1 MRSRGKRKDAR
12 PRVNVE
18 DVHRYLWTLVDDRHR
33 VQISILTLTKVFEV
47 HRDIISYALLAM
59 RKTGR
64 IKYVECRR
72 HKAYVYEIANP
83 NTYALTDRRAGL
95 VRPQA
100 PAWG

>member
-1 MRSRGKRKDAR
+1 MKTRGRKDAR

-33 VQISILTLTKVFEV
+33 VQIMIVNLTDVFEV
-47 HRDIISYALLAM
+47 HRDVMSEALLAM

-64 IKYVECRR
+64 IKYVECRAG
-72 HKAYVYEIANP
+72 KKYIYEVSNP
-83 NTYALTDRRAGL
+83 NTWILKDRRTHL
-95 VRPQA
+95 LRPNQ

>member
-1 MRSRGKRKDAR
+1 
-12 PRVNVE
+12 VNVE

-33 VQISILTLTKVFEV
+33 VQITILSLTKVFEV

-72 HKAYVYEIANP
+72 HKSYVYEITNP
-83 NTYALTDRRAGL
+83 NTYVRGDRRTHLA
-95 VRPQA
+95 RPDT